1 MKMKKDNWIKR
12 FLKWIEKASKKEP
25 PSCGSCGCKK

>member
-1 MKMKKDNWIKR
+1 MKKKKDNWIKR

-25 PSCGSCGCKK
+25 PQCGCKK